1 MTDEEE
7 RAAAYL
13 ESCARRKSYQ
23 SARERGL
30 RGSEGARHRVDLA
43 WDAMR
48 AEPVWEPKRLKEAR
62 KVAEALGCDDAAN
75 EST

>member
-7 RAAAYL
+7 RAVAYL
-13 ESCARRKSYQ
+13 ESCARRKAYR

-30 RGSEGARHRVDLA
+30 RGSESARRGVDEA

-48 AEPVWEPKRLKEAR
+48 AEPLYEPKRLTEAR
-62 KVAEALGCDDAAN
+62 RTAERLGCDDGADEPA
-75 EST
+75 

>member
-1 MTDEEE
+1 MDEEE

-13 ESCARRKSYQ
+13 ESCARQKAYQ

-30 RGSEGARHRVDLA
+30 RGSESARRRVDEA

-48 AEPVWEPKRLKEAR
+48 SEPVWEPKRLKEAR
-62 KVAEALGCDDAAN
+62 KVVERLGCEDAAD
-75 EST
+75 EPT

>member
-1 MTDEEE
+1 MTNEEE

-13 ESCARRKSYQ
+13 ESCAKRKMYQ

-30 RGSEGARHRVDLA
+30 RGSEAARRRVDVA
-43 WDAMR
+43 WDALR

-62 KVAEALGCDDAAN
+62 KAAEALGCEDGADEPA
-75 EST
+75 